1 FWDRPRTR
9 ERPSRPQPLLH
20 GPDLY
25 NPKPGADGDRLYPDG
40 NCDPCAITDPQS
52 AIEGLTLSERIQS
65 SGVSGSSAAQREQR
79 YLCYLAMLRS
89 SVAQLS
95 AGVVHDYL
103 NERSLVVASG
113 PDGSRYRMW
122 GDRAMFAGQAGAVE
136 AATAAHASRRAI
148 ADLLAT

>member
-1 FWDRPRTR
+1 
-9 ERPSRPQPLLH
+9 
-20 GPDLY
+20 
-25 NPKPGADGDRLYPDG
+25 
-40 NCDPCAITDPQS
+40 
-52 AIEGLTLSERIQS
+52 
-65 SGVSGSSAAQREQR
+65 
-79 YLCYLAMLRS
+79 MLRS

-95 AGVVHDYL
+95 AGVVHDHL

-148 ADLLAT
+148 ADLLATGDTDIASRQIFEGLPSHVEMGGALLPLREWQDAELRDLCFGRLFGQPGTRVRKLLLGVLARSFGLPCEDYTDLRERLG